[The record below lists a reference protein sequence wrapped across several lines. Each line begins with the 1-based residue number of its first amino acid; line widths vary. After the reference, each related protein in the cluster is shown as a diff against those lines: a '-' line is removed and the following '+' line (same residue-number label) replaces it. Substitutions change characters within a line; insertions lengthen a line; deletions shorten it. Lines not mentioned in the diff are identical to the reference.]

1 MKKNNVE
8 QKSDKWLHDRK
19 GKITGTLLKDIMGT
33 PYKRKEAY
41 YAIIASK
48 LTEGIEDKEENDRD
62 RGNRLEPEAI
72 AAFEFETDLSTEV
85 VGMIESDESKDI
97 AQSPDR
103 YIKDKDDTEAIEV
116 KCPAGKNYV
125 KLWLTNEIPDDYK
138 WQCVQ
143 YFVVNPKLKKLYF
156 VGYNPLIAVHPIHII
171 EVTRETF
178 EEEIG
183 SALEAQHKILREI
196 NNKLLELIEL

>member
-1 MKKNNVE
+1 MRKNKVE
-8 QKSDKWLHDRK
+8 QKTEQWLYDRK
-19 GKITGTLLKDIMGT
+19 GKITGTILKDIMGT
-33 PYKRKEAY
+33 PYKKKEAFY
-41 YAIIASK
+41 QLIANK
-48 LTEGIEDKEENDRD
+48 LSIGVESEYENDMD

-72 AAFEFETDLSTEV
+72 AFLEFEMGIQTET
-85 VGMIESDESKDI
+85 VGIIESDEDSDI

-103 YIKDKDDTEAIEV
+103 YVKDTDDTEAIEV

-125 KLWLTNEIPDDYK
+125 KIWLTNEIPDDYK

-156 VGYNPLIAVHPIHII
+156 VAYNPLIKSHPMHII

-178 EEEIG
+178 AEDIR
-183 SALEAQHKILREI
+183 SALSAQIKFLEEVD
-196 NNKLLELIEL
+196 NKLLELIKI

>member
-1 MKKNNVE
+1 MKRNNVE
-8 QKSDKWLHDRK
+8 QRTARWHHDRK

-48 LTEGIEDKEENDRD
+48 LTEGYEDKEENDRD

-72 AAFEFETDLSTEV
+72 AAFEFETDLSTESI
-85 VGMIESDESKDI
+85 GMIESDESKDI

-103 YIKDKDDTEAIEV
+103 YIKGSEEEAIEV

-125 KLWLTNEIPDDYK
+125 KIWLTNVIPDDYK

-143 YFVVNPKLKKLYF
+143 YFVVNPNLKKLYF
-156 VGYNPLIAVHPIHII
+156 VAYNPLISVHPIHII

-183 SALEAQHKILREI
+183 SALQAQHKILQEV
-196 NNKLLELIEL
+196 NNKLLELIEI

>member
-8 QKSDKWLHDRK
+8 QKTDQWLHDRK
-19 GKITGTLLKDIMGT
+19 GKITGTILKDIMGT

-41 YAIIASK
+41 YQLIANK
-48 LTEGIEDKEENDRD
+48 LSVGVEGDYETDME

-72 AAFEFETDLSTEV
+72 AAFEFETDLSTEI
-85 VGMIESDESKDI
+85 VGIIESDEDKDI

-103 YIKDKDDTEAIEV
+103 YVKNTNDTEAVEV

-125 KLWLTNEIPDDYK
+125 KLWLTNEIPDDYR

-156 VGYNPLIAVHPIHII
+156 VGYNPLISVHPIHII

-178 EEEIG
+178 EDDIR
-183 SALEAQHKILREI
+183 SALQAQHKILGEV
-196 NNKLLELIEL
+196 NEKLLELIEL